1 MRPLILLILL
11 IGSFSAKA
19 QEQGQK
25 LIDSLLSVLPA
36 MKEDTGKINVLN
48 NLSYAYSRIDVDE
61 GIKYGTAALEL
72 SKKLKWKKGTAAAYR
87 FIGINYINVA
97 VPDTALE
104 NLEKSLAIFTEIKDN
119 EGTAKVYGNIG
130 NVYSMQSDKPKA
142 LEFHLKALG
151 INEDLKD
158 ERTIAAN
165 LSNISVIYFD
175 IGRVQEA
182 IDLQKRA
189 VVLNKKYNNKT
200 YLGINYHELGRYYE
214 SLKKFDTSFD
224 YSKKAFDISKEIG
237 DKTGMALGL
246 DGMGYVED
254 YKKNYAVALSL
265 YKHALDIRTALDD
278 KLGMSG
284 SLGTIAIC
292 YLSMSKEFP
301 ANRNALL
308 DSTVLYCEKG
318 IELAKEVG
326 NVEWQ
331 KINYSTLA
339 EAQELQGKYQ
349 LSLESYRLSVKYQ
362 DSLFNTDKR
371 ESIKNLEDKRAIE
384 LRDKQLKINQLEID
398 NRKKLQWLFIAGL
411 GFLMLAGGL
420 LLWQNNNR
428 KKTNQQLHALN
439 NELFQANQTKTR
451 FFGILNHDL
460 RSPVANLIQFLELQK
475 NTSGLID
482 ENTKN
487 RMESQAI
494 TSAGNLLQSMED
506 LLLWSKGQMQQF
518 KPAIRQ
524 IPVAT
529 LFDNINRHFY
539 STPHVKFLFENN
551 DAIAVNTDENY
562 LLTIMRNLT
571 GNAVKA
577 LQDKPDAR
585 ITWRAENKEGKIILS
600 VEDNGPGIEANQ
612 FKALYDDKEVI
623 GIQSGLGLHLIRDLA
638 KAIGCKIDVKS
649 EEGKGALFML
659 IFDHQSTG

>member
-1 MRPLILLILL
+1 MRQIVFFLLFMGGL
-11 IGSFSAKA
+11 FAKA

-25 LIDSLLSVLPA
+25 LIDSVLLVLPG
-36 MKEDTGKINVLN
+36 MKEDTGKVNALN
-48 NLSYAYSRIDVDE
+48 SLSYAYSRIDVDE
-61 GIKYGTAALEL
+61 GIKYSTEALEL
-72 SKKLKWKKGTAAAYR
+72 AKKLQWKKGMASAYR
-87 FIGINYINVA
+87 FTGINYLNVS

-119 EGTAKVYGNIG
+119 EGAAKVYGNIG

-142 LEFHLKALG
+142 LEYHLKALG
-151 INEDLKD
+151 LNEDLKD

-175 IGRVQEA
+175 IGRVEEA
-182 IDLQKRA
+182 IDLQERA
-189 VVLNKKYNNKT
+189 VLLNKKYNNKT
-200 YLGINYHELGRYYE
+200 YLAINYHELGRYYE
-214 SLKKFDTSFD
+214 FLKKYDTAFD
-224 YSKKAFDISKEIG
+224 YSKKAFDVSKEIG

-254 YKKNYAVALSL
+254 YKKNYARALHL
-265 YKHALDIRTALDD
+265 YKNALDIRTALDD
-278 KLGMSG
+278 KLGISG

-292 YLSMSKEFP
+292 YLNMSKEY
-301 ANRNALL
+301 AADRNALL
-308 DSTVLYCEKG
+308 DSVVFYCEKG
-318 IELAKEVG
+318 IALAKEIG

-331 KINYSTLA
+331 KINYSTLS

-349 LSLESYRLSVKYQ
+349 LSLQSYRLSVKYQ
-362 DSLFNTDKR
+362 DSLFNADKR

-411 GFLMLAGGL
+411 GFLLLAGAL

-428 KKTNQQLHALN
+428 KKTNQKLHSLN
-439 NELFQANQTKTR
+439 NELFRANQTKTR

-460 RSPVANLIQFLELQK
+460 RSPVANLVQFLELQK
-475 NTSGLID
+475 DTSGLLD
-482 ENTKN
+482 ETTKN

-494 TSAGNLLQSMED
+494 ISAGNLLQSMED
-506 LLLWSKGQMQQF
+506 LLLWSKGQMQHF
-518 KPAIRQ
+518 KPVSKQ
-524 IPVAT
+524 IPVDT
-529 LFDNINRHFY
+529 LFDNIQKHFY
-539 STPHVKFLFENN
+539 STEHVKFLFENKQ
-551 DAIAVNTDENY
+551 DIILNTDENY

-577 LQDKPDAR
+577 LQDKQDGC
-585 ITWRAENKEGKIILS
+585 IIWRAESKEREIILS
-600 VEDNGPGIEANQ
+600 VEDNGPGIEAHQ
-612 FKALYDDKEVI
+612 FKALYDDKEIV

-638 KAIGCKIDVKS
+638 KAINCNIEVKS

-659 IFDHQSTG
+659 IFDK